1 MKFNDELISRVNAPT
16 PTFFKTVRRVALTL
30 GAIGTALLTA
40 PVALPAAVTTVA
52 GYLVAAGLVATAVSS
67 AAVADVPERQAG
79 AGPGS
84 GVQQGSAGAAAGDE
98 IAGGRPAAPHGVD
111 GSAAAGGSTPG
122 KGDRP

>member
-1 MKFNDELISRVNAPT
+1 MKFSDELISRVNAPT

-67 AAVADVPERQAG
+67 AAVADGAG
-79 AGPGS
+79 DGPAVEPAAESIGEPDAGATAKQRAPGGCRSAAGRATAKPAGPG
-84 GVQQGSAGAAAGDE
+84 
-98 IAGGRPAAPHGVD
+98 
-111 GSAAAGGSTPG
+111 TPG